1 MSTDYQTYSTQNY
14 YPQNTGYPCQQQ
26 AMPQMLP
33 MGSPMFQPL
42 PLTGHTLPQVFLP
55 NVQQFNCS
63 FQAVPFQAGAP
74 AMLPVIT
81 GRGSIDSLGMSDNMS
96 VLSDLPPLVPVGSF
110 DSFGRSCSPP
120 GSAYVPMTPNGHMV
134 PSYSPSPYPTML
146 PPMIGLIPANSRP
159 TAGIPVPQQP
169 QVVRN
174 SSISVTEWDRKN
186 IQEPVSPE
194 VLSSDPNLLGYRTP
208 SSNSVPRSRSG
219 SPASRLERTRSSCS
233 DYSVGSDAERDLS
246 SEVAEPSKRELV
258 NRAFSKLQTMFGQ
271 NFDQNGNRGEN
282 ILRLKVK
289 TRTALEQIVPFIQFC
304 QQENL
309 ILSVS
314 CPISTKKGRQQ
325 VRGFLAYLQMKDAR
339 DADRVEE
346 LIQLYNT
353 KNGSPFNTWHRN
365 PPSTWNKTQA

>member
-1 MSTDYQTYSTQNY
+1 MSTDYQTYSTQHY
-14 YPQNTGYPCQQQ
+14 YPQNMGYPCQQQ
-26 AMPQMLP
+26 AMPQMVPL
-33 MGSPMFQPL
+33 GSPLFQPI
-42 PLTGHTLPQVFLP
+42 PMTGPLPQVLLP
-55 NVQQFNCS
+55 NVQQFHCN
-63 FQAVPFQAGAP
+63 FQAVPFQAGTH
-74 AMLPVIT
+74 AMIPVIT
-81 GRGSIDSLGMSDNMS
+81 GRGSIDSLGMPDNMS
-96 VLSDLPPLVPVGSF
+96 PLSDMTPPLIAVGSL
-110 DSFGRSCSPP
+110 DSFGRSSSPP
-120 GSAYVPMTPNGHMV
+120 VSAYVPMAPNGHMV

-146 PPMIGLIPANSRP
+146 PPMIGLIPANSHP
-159 TAGIPVPQQP
+159 TAGIPVPQQQ

-174 SSISVTEWDRKN
+174 SSISVTEWDKKN
-186 IQEPVSPE
+186 IQDA
-194 VLSSDPNLLGYRTP
+194 VLPNVSSDPNLLGYP
-208 SSNSVPRSRSG
+208 SNSVPRSRSG
-219 SPASRLERTRSSCS
+219 SPANGLERTRSSTS
-233 DYSVGSDAERDLS
+233 DYSVGSDAERDHS
-246 SEVAEPSKRELV
+246 TEVAEPSKRELV
-258 NRAFSKLQTMFGQ
+258 NRAFSHLQAMFGQ

>member
-1 MSTDYQTYSTQNY
+1 MSTDYQTYSTQNF

-26 AMPQMLP
+26 AMPQMIPL
-33 MGSPMFQPL
+33 GSPMFQPL
-42 PLTGHTLPQVFLP
+42 PMQMTGSVPQVLMS
-55 NVQQFNCS
+55 NVQHFNCS
-63 FQAVPFQAGAP
+63 YQAVPFQAGAP
-74 AMLPVIT
+74 AMLPVIS

-96 VLSDLPPLVPVGSF
+96 TSPPLVPVGSF
-110 DSFGRSCSPP
+110 DAFGRSVSPP
-120 GSAYVPMTPNGHMV
+120 VTAYVPMTPSGHMV
-134 PSYSPSPYPTML
+134 PSYSPSPYPML

-159 TAGIPVPQQP
+159 TAGIPVQQP
-169 QVVRN
+169 QVMRN
-174 SSISVTEWDRKN
+174 SSISITEWDKKN
-186 IQEPVSPE
+186 FQKEA
-194 VLSSDPNLLGYRTP
+194 VLPALSSSDPNLLGYRTHT
-208 SSNSVPRSRSG
+208 SNSVPRSRSG
-219 SPASRLERTRSSCS
+219 SPSIGGLERTPSFS
-233 DYSVGSDAERDLS
+233 DRSVGSDTERDLS

-258 NRAFSKLQTMFGQ
+258 NRAFSQLQAMFGR

-353 KNGSPFNTWHRN
+353 QNGSPFNTWHRN

>member
-1 MSTDYQTYSTQNY
+1 
-14 YPQNTGYPCQQQ
+14 
-26 AMPQMLP
+26 
-33 MGSPMFQPL
+33 
-42 PLTGHTLPQVFLP
+42 
-55 NVQQFNCS
+55 
-63 FQAVPFQAGAP
+63 
-74 AMLPVIT
+74 MLPVIT

-120 GSAYVPMTPNGHMV
+120 YGHMV

>member
-1 MSTDYQTYSTQNY
+1 MSTDYQTYSTQHY
-14 YPQNTGYPCQQQ
+14 YPQNMGYPCQQQ
-26 AMPQMLP
+26 AMPQMVPL
-33 MGSPMFQPL
+33 GSPLFQPI
-42 PLTGHTLPQVFLP
+42 PMTGPLPQVLLP
-55 NVQQFNCS
+55 NVQQFHCN
-63 FQAVPFQAGAP
+63 FQAVPFQAGTH
-74 AMLPVIT
+74 AMIPVIT
-81 GRGSIDSLGMSDNMS
+81 GRGSIDSLGMPDNMS
-96 VLSDLPPLVPVGSF
+96 PLSDMTPPLIAVGSL
-110 DSFGRSCSPP
+110 DSFGRSSSPP
-120 GSAYVPMTPNGHMV
+120 VSAYVPMAPNGHMV

-146 PPMIGLIPANSRP
+146 PPMIGP
-159 TAGIPVPQQP
+159 
-169 QVVRN
+169 
-174 SSISVTEWDRKN
+174 
-186 IQEPVSPE
+186 
-194 VLSSDPNLLGYRTP
+194 
-208 SSNSVPRSRSG
+208 VPRSRSG
-219 SPASRLERTRSSCS
+219 SPANGLERTRSSTS
-233 DYSVGSDAERDLS
+233 DYSVGSDAERDHS
-246 SEVAEPSKRELV
+246 TEVAEPSKRELV
-258 NRAFSKLQTMFGQ
+258 NRAFSHLQAMFGQ

>member
-1 MSTDYQTYSTQNY
+1 MSTDYQTYSTQHY

-26 AMPQMLP
+26 AMPQMVPL
-33 MGSPMFQPL
+33 GSPMFQPI
-42 PLTGHTLPQVFLP
+42 PMTGPIPQMLIP

-81 GRGSIDSLGMSDNMS
+81 TGRGSIDSLDSMST
-96 VLSDLPPLVPVGSF
+96 LSDMPPLVAVGSF
-110 DSFGRSCSPP
+110 DSFGRSASPP
-120 GSAYVPMTPNGHMV
+120 VNAYVPMTTNGHMV

-146 PPMIGLIPANSRP
+146 PPMIGLIPANSHP
-159 TAGIPVPQQP
+159 AAGIPVPQH
-169 QVVRN
+169 QVMRN
-174 SSISVTEWDRKN
+174 SSISVTEWDKKN
-186 IQEPVSPE
+186 IQDPTLPNV
-194 VLSSDPNLLGYRTP
+194 SSDPNLLGYP

-219 SPASRLERTRSSCS
+219 SPASGLERTRSSTS
-233 DYSVGSDAERDLS
+233 DYSVGSDADRDHS
-246 SEVAEPSKRELV
+246 AEVAEPSKRELV
-258 NRAFSKLQTMFGQ
+258 NRAFSQLQAMFGQ

>member
-1 MSTDYQTYSTQNY
+1 MSTDYQTYSTQNF

-33 MGSPMFQPL
+33 MGSPMFQPY
-42 PLTGHTLPQVFLP
+42 PMTGPIPQVLLP

-74 AMLPVIT
+74 PMLPVIT

-96 VLSDLPPLVPVGSF
+96 ALSDMPPLVAVGSF
-110 DSFGRSCSPP
+110 DSFGRSTSPP
-120 GSAYVPMTPNGHMV
+120 VTAYVPMTPNGHMV

-169 QVVRN
+169 QAMRN
-174 SSISVTEWDRKN
+174 SSISVTEWDKKN
-186 IQEPVSPE
+186 IQNAALPSM
-194 VLSSDPNLLGYRTP
+194 SSDPNLLGYRTP

-219 SPASRLERTRSSCS
+219 SPASGLERTRSCS
-233 DYSVGSDAERDLS
+233 DKSVGSDAERDNS
-246 SEVAEPSKRELV
+246 CEVAEPSKRELV
-258 NRAFSKLQTMFGQ
+258 NRAFSKLQSMFGQ

-353 KNGSPFNTWHRN
+353 QNGSAFNTWHRN